1 MKWRF
6 GSFLFL
12 KRRGTLCTLLHC
24 SFILSDV
31 PCLRSPNHSCYN
43 LSPMEHEETLTLFK
57 RYLQSKGKS
66 ATKSREKIVS
76 AVLSVDGHF
85 SAAELWR
92 RLQGV
97 SLATIYRT
105 LELLEEAGF
114 VRRIS
119 LGSDLSYFEPL
130 LGRRPHW
137 HLVCTGC
144 QQLIEFSDAMIE
156 ERLTEAVD
164 HYGFQP
170 RSVQV
175 QVFGLCQKCQN
186 GGR

>member
-1 MKWRF
+1 
-6 GSFLFL
+6 
-12 KRRGTLCTLLHC
+12 
-24 SFILSDV
+24 
-31 PCLRSPNHSCYN
+31 
-43 LSPMEHEETLTLFK
+43 MEHEEALTLFK

-66 ATKSREKIVS
+66 ATRPREKIAA
-76 AVLSVDGHF
+76 AVFASNGHF
-85 SAAELWR
+85 SAAELWQ
-92 RLQGV
+92 RLQPQGI

-105 LELLEEAGF
+105 LELLEEAGL
-114 VRRIS
+114 VRKIS

-137 HLVCTGC
+137 HLVCTSC
-144 QQLIEFSDAMIE
+144 QQLIEFSDAVID
-156 ERLTEAVD
+156 ERLTETVD

-186 GGR
+186 EQSKV

>member
-1 MKWRF
+1 MRF
-6 GSFLFL
+6 FIAI
-12 KRRGTLCTLLHC
+12 
-24 SFILSDV
+24 ILSDA
-31 PCLRSPNHSCYN
+31 PRLRSPNEPCYN
-43 LSPMEHEETLTLFK
+43 LLPMEHEETLTLFK
-57 RYLQSKGKS
+57 RYLQSRGKS
-66 ATKSREKIVS
+66 ATKPREKIVS
-76 AVLSVDGHF
+76 AVLAANGHF
-85 SAAELWR
+85 SAAELWQ
-92 RLQGV
+92 RLRPEGV

-105 LELLEEAGF
+105 LGLLEEAGLIKK
-114 VRRIS
+114 IS

-144 QQLIEFSDAMIE
+144 QQLIEFSDVVIE
-156 ERLTEAVD
+156 ERLTEAID

-186 GGR
+186 ERSK